1 MYAWRARIGLVK
13 PTHRGKSFAPWY
25 KTAPEGVE
33 IVPTF
38 VGFRSGT
45 RKGFEGGPDRAEE
58 LVRQLAE
65 VGCQAAVVSG
75 SPPFLLHESTFER
88 DFRARLEAE
97 LGIHVT
103 TPNEPH
109 ALALRAMGA
118 KRVAMATYYTE
129 HLNTAFTNHFRVLG
143 IDAVALD
150 GYQKRPEASDQ
161 ELYTTP
167 LMTLDTAS
175 YLDVYNH
182 VRRELRELDEPV
194 DAVYINGGG
203 WDAARAVEPLEDD
216 LGIPV
221 VWAIAADIWM
231 IYQELGIK
239 LAAPGYGQLL
249 RDNPPA
255 PARVWNVE

>member
-25 KTAPEGVE
+25 KTAPDGVE

-38 VGFRSGT
+38 IGFRSGT
-45 RKGFEGGPDRAEE
+45 RKGFEGGTARAEE
-58 LVRQLAE
+58 LCRQLAE
-65 VGCQAAVVSG
+65 VGCGAAVVSG
-75 SPPFLLHESTFER
+75 SPPFLLEKSVFER
-88 DFRARLEAE
+88 DWRARMEEE
-97 LGIHVT
+97 LGIHIM

-129 HLNTAFTNHFRVLG
+129 HLNTALAKHFEVLG
-143 IDAVALD
+143 LEAVALD
-150 GYQKRPEASDQ
+150 GYQKRQEDSDQ

-175 YLDVYNH
+175 YTDVYNH
-182 VRRELRELDEPV
+182 VMREVHELDTPV
-194 DAVYINGGG
+194 DAIYINGGG
-203 WDAARAVEPLEDD
+203 WDAARAIEPLEDD
-216 LGIPV
+216 LGVPV

-231 IYQELGIK
+231 VYQVLGIK
-239 LAAPGYGQLL
+239 QSARGYGRLL
-249 RDNPPA
+249 EESPPA
-255 PARVWNVE
+255 PPRVWNLD

>member
-13 PTHRGKSFAPWY
+13 PTHRGKSFAPWF

-45 RKGFEGGPDRAEE
+45 RKGFEGGTKRAEE
-58 LVRQLAE
+58 LCRQLAE

-75 SPPFLLHESTFER
+75 SPPFLLEESVFER
-88 DFRARLEAE
+88 EFRARLEEE
-97 LGIHVT
+97 LGIVVT

-109 ALALRAMGA
+109 AVALRALGA
-118 KRVAMATYYTE
+118 KRVALATYYTE
-129 HLNTAFTNHFRVLG
+129 HLNTALVNHFGVLG
-143 IDAVALD
+143 LNCVALD
-150 GYQKRPEASDQ
+150 GYQKRPEGSDQ

-175 YLDVYNH
+175 YTDVYAH
-182 VRRELRELDEPV
+182 VMREVRELDQPV

-203 WDAARAVEPLEDD
+203 WDAARAVEPLEED
-216 LGIPV
+216 LGVPV

-231 IYQELGIK
+231 VYQELGINIS
-239 LAAPGYGQLL
+239 APGYGRLL

-255 PARVWNVE
+255 PPRLWQV